1 MDIRRIGIDKI
12 GLSVRSSNALRRAGI
27 HTVEEMMSQ
36 TEESL
41 TEIRNLGRKSIEEI
55 LDKQREYFRLE
66 SAGASGNKS
75 AGSAALDLDEWMASK
90 DGKQVIKTFLRE
102 KKVRIDALELLPTR
116 AYSLLLH
123 NDVEYLDQIIDCTV
137 DDLLDMPWMKA
148 DCAVEIQKAV
158 SYFLRENSEWITKG
172 IRQESADSVQP
183 GQPVHPVIHSVYD
196 LLRVPSLHDRV
207 LEFVK
212 TNDIRIEMMGL
223 TGRTKGRLLLQG
235 YRLLNQII
243 FLTKGELLLIK
254 SMGEVSADEVLEKV
268 DEYLLKNEKR
278 MIAFCSMDDSALWD
292 EETIEA
298 HILALYDDQGFRGL
312 SLKEMTEEMATLKSV
327 PEERIKKAIGRLL
340 GAGKLEY
347 VDYRCHRVYR
357 KLEDSIDACPDL
369 SEKEK
374 HYIHL
379 RLQGKTLEEIG
390 QSQGVTR
397 ERVRQVVSK
406 AIPKLRSYY
415 GAGVQS
421 VVFDEEY
428 YQHLF
433 ETYAFDKKD
442 AEEWLGIPESVFRY
456 LEALSIKQ
464 GNEDLLKAVD
474 DKQLDAG
481 LRLKIKSYLNRNKI
495 LINGK
500 WVEKRRSE
508 LERALVPEL
517 CKDSIRFDDFAIG
530 YNKYLEK
537 LGVEYD
543 ETIYYTND
551 VIRTRKNS
559 LRDAR
564 FVLWK
569 QFETLRY
576 YDIDSRDYTELLEV
590 LNLDAYQNTERST
603 LKWMKDYPE
612 IMERFDIRDQYD
624 LHDLLKKVVPDG
636 SYHHFHCERTPI
648 IRFGTFDRAK
658 AFRELLLDNAPVSQD
673 KLVDLL
679 YEEYGYDK
687 ATIVGSYL
695 RLLDIYYHQGM
706 YTVGQKRM
714 SSDNRDRLSEAL
726 KEDFYYYDEI
736 RSIYRTLAPGADLD
750 EINPFNL
757 KMMGFVCASKSCVR
771 NYPNAETYFEYL
783 LTEHDIT
790 DLSELRRRHTYNQSF
805 YSRLDALRKNRDVI
819 EYEPGQLINIRR
831 LEAAGITKDML
842 QDFCD
847 DVFDY
852 VDDDTYFSIQSLKQ
866 DGFKSELFE
875 QGFDDW
881 FYANLLV
888 FDPRFSHS
896 QMFSAIVLYKGVRE
910 ITIRTFE
917 ESIVN
922 EHRSIDVYDLQSEM
936 EDRYGCKVQD
946 KSKLIYK
953 LEDSRVYYDRILDRL
968 YADRGVYE
976 RELDD
981 MEGYR

>member
-1 MDIRRIGIDKI
+1 
-12 GLSVRSSNALRRAGI
+12 LSNRSSNALRRAGI
-27 HTVEEMMSQ
+27 HTVGEMMDQ

-41 TEIRNLGRKSIEEI
+41 NAIRNLGNKSIEEI
-55 LDKQREYFRLE
+55 LEKQREYFQMETADTSEDVSAE
-66 SAGASGNKS
+66 STASE
-75 AGSAALDLDEWMASK
+75 LDESMTE
-90 DGKQVIKTFLRE
+90 GT
-102 KKVRIDALELLPTR
+102 
-116 AYSLLLH
+116 
-123 NDVEYLDQIIDCTV
+123 
-137 DDLLDMPWMKA
+137 
-148 DCAVEIQKAV
+148 
-158 SYFLRENSEWITKG
+158 
-172 IRQESADSVQP
+172 RQETADSVQP
-183 GQPVHPVIHSVYD
+183 DIHSVYD
-196 LLRVPSLHDRV
+196 LLRIPSYHDRI
-207 LEFVK
+207 LEYVK
-212 TNDIRIEMMGL
+212 ANDIKIEMMSL
-223 TGRTKGRLLLQG
+223 SRRAVGRLLFQG
-235 YRLLNQII
+235 YRYLSEIVFFTKEDLLQ
-243 FLTKGELLLIK
+243 IK
-254 SMGEVSADEVLEKV
+254 SMGVVSADEVSDAIISYLEKNLQRIISFSGTDSDSMV
-268 DEYLLKNEKR
+268 DDKD
-278 MIAFCSMDDSALWD
+278 I
-292 EETIEA
+292 EEEI
-298 HILALYDDQGFRGL
+298 IALYNDLGFRGL
-312 SLKEMTEEMATLKSV
+312 SLKEMTEELFTLKSV

-340 GAGKLEY
+340 AAGKLEY

-357 KLEDSIDACPDL
+357 KLEDSIDSCPALNDRAR
-369 SEKEK
+369 
-374 HYIHL
+374 IVIRL
-379 RLQGKTLEEIG
+379 RLQGRTLEEIG
-390 QSQGVTR
+390 KVVNVTR
-397 ERVRQVVSK
+397 ERVRQIASK
-406 AIPKLRSYY
+406 AISKARAYY
-415 GAGVQS
+415 GAGTQA

-433 ETYAFDKKD
+433 ETYAFDRKD

-464 GNEDLLKAVD
+464 GKEDLLNAVD

-500 WVEKRRSE
+500 WVERKRSE
-508 LERALVPEL
+508 LERALVSEL
-517 CKDSIRFDDFAIG
+517 CKDNIRFDDFAIG
-530 YNKYLEK
+530 YNKYLEQ

-559 LRDAR
+559 LMDAR

-590 LNLDAYQNTERST
+590 LNLDAYQDTERST
-603 LKWMKDYPE
+603 LKWLKDYPE
-612 IMERFDIRDQYD
+612 IMERYDIRDQYE
-624 LHDLLKKVVPDG
+624 LHNLLKKIVPDD
-636 SYHHFHCERTPI
+636 SYHHFHCERNPI
-648 IRFGTFDRAK
+648 VRFGEFDRQK
-658 AFRELLLDNAPVSQD
+658 AFRELLLNNAPITQEN
-673 KLVDLL
+673 LVDLL
-679 YEEYGYDK
+679 HEEFGYDK
-687 ATIVGSYL
+687 GTIVGSYL
-695 RLLDIYYHQGM
+695 RLLDVFYHQGM
-706 YTVGQKRM
+706 YTVDQKRM

-726 KEDFYYYDEI
+726 KDDFYYYDEI
-736 RSIYRTLAPGADLD
+736 RSIYRSLSPDADID
-750 EINPFNL
+750 EINSLNL

-771 NYPNAETYFEYL
+771 NYPNAEAYFEHL

-842 QDFCD
+842 QGFCD

-896 QMFSAIVLYKGVRE
+896 QMFSAIILYKGVRE

-981 MEGYR
+981 VEGYR